1 MSSLKAAGQYFTP
14 RFVAEFMVSL
24 IQREKSV
31 RILEPSA
38 GQGIFLD
45 VLWKKGFR
53 NLQAYEI
60 DPSLP
65 NESPVE
71 IIYQDFLTA
80 ENLPSPDIIIGNP
93 PYVRWKNLPQKERER
108 FKNDP
113 KWKGIVNGLSDLSYA
128 FIHRCV
134 DVLKPGG
141 ELIFLTPYF
150 WTETLHSSNIRR
162 KMAKSGELATFINF
176 HEMKIFSTVSLNAII
191 FKFLKSH
198 SNRQIKAIQVWS
210 KANLTKNY
218 ISRIQKSL
226 QELELSDDYI
236 SDGEIKGY
244 LHPQFKGR
252 SPWKF
257 LSPLVRQ
264 RLQATEKACI
274 QNSPFV
280 RVLTGQKVSMTHLYD
295 DNDVE
300 QLNIPQEMLIQT
312 KFRRKKYWMP
322 KESSRMLDSFLGDN
336 YAKTTSH
343 SSEFPKR
350 FIRLGDL
357 AEIGNGM
364 VSGLDRAFRLS
375 KNFKLSPK
383 EKGLVIPVI
392 KAKSLHQFYHDSITL
407 YAFPNGISSEKELK
421 KHYPNIFE
429 QIKKFKE
436 QLLKRYDY
444 NREIPWWEW
453 VFLRNKSLFEQY
465 PRKIFVPCKER
476 FDKRGHVRFAY
487 VEGTIFAT
495 QDVTAIAKSE
505 LFKEDEKYLLAVLN
519 SELAFEWMKHKGLTR
534 GGVLEFSEQP
544 LTRIP
549 IRLIDWDDNEEIILH
564 NAIVKLVDRI
574 LAARHVE
581 PYKSQI
587 EGKIKAL
594 YDESFLE

>member
-1 MSSLKAAGQYFTP
+1 MSSLKATGQYFTP
-14 RFVAEFMVSL
+14 RFLAEFMVSL

-45 VLWKKGFR
+45 VLWGKGFR
-53 NLQAYEI
+53 DLHAYEI
-60 DPSLP
+60 DASLP

-80 ENLPSPDIIIGNP
+80 ESLPSPDIIIGNP
-93 PYVRWKNLPQKERER
+93 PYVRWKNLPQKERKR
-108 FKNDP
+108 FKSDP

-128 FIHRCV
+128 FIHRCI
-134 DVLKPGG
+134 DILKPGG

-150 WTETLHSSNIRR
+150 WTETLHSSSIRR
-162 KMAKSGELATFINF
+162 KMTKNGELTLFINF

-198 SNRQIKAIQVWS
+198 SNRQIRAIHVWS

-218 ISRIQKSL
+218 ISRIQKTL
-226 QELELSDDYI
+226 QELELTNDYI
-236 SDGEIKGY
+236 SDGEIEGY

-264 RLQATEKACI
+264 RLQAVEKACI

-280 RVLTGQKVSMTHLYD
+280 RVLTGQNVSITHLYD

-300 QLNIPQEMLIQT
+300 QLSIPREMLIET
-312 KFRRKKYWMP
+312 KFRKQKYWMP
-322 KESSRMLDSFLGDN
+322 KEPSRMLDSFIGDN
-336 YAKTTSH
+336 SVKNTNLQP
-343 SSEFPKR
+343 ELPKR

-364 VSGLDRAFRLS
+364 VSGLDRAFRLP
-375 KNFKLSPK
+375 KDFTLSPK
-383 EKGLVIPVI
+383 EKELVIPVA
-392 KAKSLHQFYHDSITL
+392 KAKSLHQFYHDRISL

-421 KHYPNIFE
+421 KHYPNIFG
-429 QIKKFKE
+429 QIKRFKE

-444 NREIPWWEW
+444 NRKIPWWEW
-453 VFLRNKSLFEQY
+453 VFLRNKTLFEQY

-476 FDKRGHVRFAY
+476 FDKRGYVRFAY
-487 VEGTIFAT
+487 VEGTIYAT
-495 QDVTAIAKSE
+495 QDVTAIVKSE

-519 SELAFEWMKHKGLTR
+519 SELMFDWMKHKGLTR
-534 GGVLEFSEQP
+534 GGVLEFSEKP

-549 IRLIDWDDNEEIILH
+549 IRLIDWDDTEEISLH

-574 LAARHVE
+574 LADRYEE
-581 PYKSQI
+581 PYKAQI
-587 EGKIKAL
+587 EEKIKTL
-594 YDESFLE
+594 YDKSFSE